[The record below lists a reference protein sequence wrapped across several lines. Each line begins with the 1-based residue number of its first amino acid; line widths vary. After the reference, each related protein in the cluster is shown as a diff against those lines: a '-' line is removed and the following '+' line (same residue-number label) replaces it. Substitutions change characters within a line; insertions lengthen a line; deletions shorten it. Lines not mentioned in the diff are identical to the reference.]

1 MTLKERREA
10 LGLYQRDLA
19 EQLGVTQSAI
29 HKWEHGKAYPKVA
42 HLRAMA
48 VLFHCPMTE
57 LIDDLYRQEAG

>member
-29 HKWEHGKAYPKVA
+29 HKWEAGKSYPDVP
-42 HLRAMA
+42 HLRALS
-48 VLFHCPMTE
+48 VLLRCSVSE